1 MGLFGNQIVFKHIEI
16 AQVSLLLLL
25 NQSADSFPN
34 FQSVTEEAI
43 WTRTKSQIGTSS
55 VCETF
60 DQKERTWPNSFSFIS
75 IDNIDIT
82 MSTRLYL
89 YFAKPANQQTMGPKS
104 DQSGQTS
111 SIDIYT
117 LYNKTLLLDVWNG

>member
-1 MGLFGNQIVFKHIEI
+1 MNFKIYTLRLQKDQVWGEGMGLFGNQIVFKHIEI

-60 DQKERTWPNSFSFIS
+60 DRRKG
-75 IDNIDIT
+75 
-82 MSTRLYL
+82 L
-89 YFAKPANQQTMGPKS
+89 
-104 DQSGQTS
+104 DQ
-111 SIDIYT
+111 IHF
-117 LYNKTLLLDVWNG
+117 LLLVLTI